1 MNYLLVK
8 TEELDGQG
16 YEYKYAERIPDGRVI
31 LPLSALKVLSNFSP
45 DILSDEKLK
54 ALIKEQQES
63 GLFNPPAAGGVTDE
77 TQSEEPGVDEGNG
90 SELPADEPTIE
101 VPVIEAPAIEEPTI
115 EEGGNL

>member
-8 TEELDGQG
+8 AEELDGQG
-16 YEYKYAERIPDGRVI
+16 YEYQYAERIPDGRVI

-63 GLFNPPAAGGVTDE
+63 GLFNPPAEGGGVDE

-90 SELPADEPTIE
+90 SELPADDSAIE
-101 VPVIEAPAIEEPTI
+101 VPAIEEPAIEEPIT

>member
-8 TEELDGQG
+8 EEELDGQG
-16 YEYKYAERIPDGRVI
+16 YEYQYAERIPDGRVI

-63 GLFNPPAAGGVTDE
+63 GLYNPPATDGVTDE
-77 TQSEEPGVDEGNG
+77 TQSEEPGTGEGNG
-90 SELPADEPTIE
+90 SELPADEPTID
-101 VPVIEAPAIEEPTI
+101 APAIEEPIT

>member
-8 TEELDGQG
+8 AEELDGQG
-16 YEYKYAERIPDGRVI
+16 YEYQYAERIPDGRVL

-63 GLFNPPAAGGVTDE
+63 GLFNPPAEDGGVDE

-90 SELPADEPTIE
+90 GELPADEPT
-101 VPVIEAPAIEEPTI
+101 VDAPAIEEPAIEEPIT